1 MDKELT
7 QLAELPEPEF
17 YVWMDAFNI
26 QRMGRKAPVHLHAR
40 PYFSTRQMRAAQA
53 PLIERI
59 KELEKQ
65 RDRLLEFIEQAPVSS
80 GVCCCGDS
88 IDKHPSP
95 MTCGHTPIDQWDNA
109 VSSLVREFEQDCALA
124 SPQGQKGGV

>member
-7 QLAELPEPEF
+7 QLAELPEPEGVIGHLGGE
-17 YVWMDAFNI
+17 YENDWMSSRDA
-26 QRMGRKAPVHLHAR
+26 
-40 PYFSTRQMRAAQA
+40 YSEEQMQAYAIAAQA

-124 SPQGQKGGV
+124 PPQGQKGGV